1 MIWHDSYITKNG
13 GIEAIQILSVFF
25 RNYTTSTWSR
35 LEVFEKA
42 LEIFFY
48 LLLYLNE
55 SKEFEFNQNFL
66 LYNISE
72 ETILNS
78 VRIGVTLLSYNYN
91 KDSDIFSDKL
101 GYIGPSER
109 FFIYLCVLSR
119 NKSKISKV
127 ARKVFEKVLP
137 AFDFID
143 NCERET
149 LTIVNFFLRDMIS
162 DIEEGESKQFDE
174 FLQKVLRRLKKDDTV
189 TEAELM
195 M

>member
-1 MIWHDSYITKNG
+1 M
-13 GIEAIQILSVFF
+13 
-25 RNYTTSTWSR
+25 
-35 LEVFEKA
+35 
-42 LEIFFY
+42 
-48 LLLYLNE
+48 NE